1 MSAKDTKVREK
12 VRGAPPR
19 TPVKGLLGKTLNNP
33 QNLLIGERDYWA
45 LRMGDSEKAKNAQKA
60 VLL

>member
-1 MSAKDTKVREK
+1 MRGMRGRM
-12 VRGAPPR
+12 RGAPPR
-19 TPVKGLLGKTLNNP
+19 TLVKGLLGKTLNNP

-45 LRMGDSEKAKNAQKA
+45 LRMGDSEKAKDAQKA